1 MEAGARAL
9 RVRVAFALRTS
20 ELQGAGLQYLHLPG
34 ALRGHLLALGEVVLV
49 DAIVAETVALARIG
63 RCAPK
68 PVPGV
73 RAHAV
78 VRRGWSGRVRARA
91 AGELGRIG
99 LEHLHLAGTLG
110 FHGLALG
117 LNLRFGEPEVG
128 ARRARTRGSVRG
140 VLTTPAAN
148 ERDCGEGEESRSGFH
163 RLASRTPTRIRL
175 VSPAKWGLATADFVE
190 QRSRRG
196 NPERGVYLGRGH
208 VPALYVSGLR
218 YYFLAMSLRIECAH
232 DLGIEDA
239 RERIRAWGEY
249 LSNKHGIG
257 IEWIGDDEVKVA
269 GKFMVVTI
277 DATVKVEAKRV
288 RFEGKDPGMLW
299 RGKAKEYLER
309 KMAMYLDPDRPL
321 SDLPRR

>member
-1 MEAGARAL
+1 
-9 RVRVAFALRTS
+9 
-20 ELQGAGLQYLHLPG
+20 
-34 ALRGHLLALGEVVLV
+34 
-49 DAIVAETVALARIG
+49 
-63 RCAPK
+63 
-68 PVPGV
+68 
-73 RAHAV
+73 
-78 VRRGWSGRVRARA
+78 
-91 AGELGRIG
+91 
-99 LEHLHLAGTLG
+99 
-110 FHGLALG
+110 
-117 LNLRFGEPEVG
+117 
-128 ARRARTRGSVRG
+128 
-140 VLTTPAAN
+140 
-148 ERDCGEGEESRSGFH
+148 
-163 RLASRTPTRIRL
+163 
-175 VSPAKWGLATADFVE
+175 
-190 QRSRRG
+190 
-196 NPERGVYLGRGH
+196 
-208 VPALYVSGLR
+208 
-218 YYFLAMSLRIECAH
+218 MSLRIECAH